1 MFKIASIPSNL
12 FIDNPEMHD
21 ASMHR
26 LPNDIDS
33 WPEEIIQK
41 LKERI
46 PKTSGMNTMVKFMK
60 KDEENGAATGS
71 IVISSPNRTAII
83 PLIVKDFMMSPLDI
97 IIAKQKLLPLTLD
110 FFDSIF
116 EDNNVFQKL
125 EEYPTFGGLGRFE
138 DANLW
143 DAIYPPSLGRYAYA
157 SAGYPILDAISDDLD
172 GSWVRTK
179 VAEDTVAASRFYQ
192 NGHRDVLTKIA
203 DMQPVNM
210 DEYRQGKDKLIPR
223 TVVGVYREG
232 ANKYNILSNSDRV
245 FHPGIDTVDR
255 RQLHHFVSTICD
267 KVDDTLTEVDCN
279 GEKMLRVPEPES
291 SVFLATPDFFPA
303 EEANEFGNY
312 SVRMRTGVNVEGIVI
327 PKVITF
333 DQIPTNLKIFK
344 GKTVSSVQSN
354 IAGVRV
360 KGSRFVLNKK
370 ESPKVGQMG
379 TFVYMPDLSHAI
391 ATIPITVKT
400 IVDDCGKLI
409 VKGYDFEGA
418 PVKVKMCDSMHLE
431 RIAKLPDG
439 SYIIPGRMFWVPL
452 DDFQV
457 VSSTVE
463 NYIAKAASERLTTH
477 PIKVIYTGGNQ
488 YSLKGVDKY
497 ASAMGVDK
505 TCMRPI
511 EANMI
516 LSSLGA
522 GQDKIAAALKI
533 AKRNGHSELH
543 GLKFTPLKSEKIAQ
557 VIPKAEKMLKFAKS
571 LKGDFFKTASYMEN
585 SQTVDALLSLNFVNP
600 ENITKFVAKI
610 PALKSAISNIA
621 SCVIASRLGMQEI
634 PEDSSV
640 TAMMRLV
647 DVVTGLERLRASKEI

>member
-1 MFKIASIPSNL
+1 MFKIASIPTNL

-21 ASMHR
+21 ASMHK

-33 WPEEIIQK
+33 WPEEIIQR

-60 KDEENGAATGS
+60 KDEENGTATGS
-71 IVISSPNRTAII
+71 IVISSPNRTAVV
-83 PLIVKDFMMSPLDI
+83 PLIIKDFMLSPLDI
-97 IIAKQKLLPLTLD
+97 IIAKQKLLPLTPD
-110 FFDSIF
+110 FFDSVF

-157 SAGYPILDAISDDLD
+157 SAGYPILDAISDDMD
-172 GSWVRTK
+172 GSWVKTK
-179 VAEDTVAASRFYQ
+179 VAEDIVSTSRFYQ

-203 DMQPVNM
+203 NMQPVNM
-210 DEYRQGKDKLIPR
+210 NEYSQGKDKLIPR
-223 TVVGVYREG
+223 TVIGVYREG
-232 ANKYNILSNSDRV
+232 ANKYNILSNSDSV
-245 FHPGIDTVDR
+245 FHPGINTVDR
-255 RQLHHFVSTICD
+255 DKLCHFMSSISDQVE
-267 KVDDTLTEVDCN
+267 DTLNEVDCN
-279 GEKMLRVPEPES
+279 GEKMLRVPEPEN
-291 SVFLATPDFFPA
+291 SVFLATPDFFQA

-333 DQIPTNLKIFK
+333 DQVPTNLKIFK
-344 GKTVSSVQSN
+344 GKTASSVQSD
-354 IAGVRV
+354 IAGVRI
-360 KGSRFVLNKK
+360 KSSRFVLSKK
-370 ESPKVGQMG
+370 STPKVGQMG

-400 IVDDCGKLI
+400 IVDDCGKLVI
-409 VKGYDFEGA
+409 KGYDFESG
-418 PVKVKMCDSMHLE
+418 PVKVKMCDNMHLE

-439 SYIIPGRMFWVPL
+439 SYLLPGKMFWVPL

-477 PIKVIYTGGNQ
+477 PVKVIYTGGNQ

-505 TCMRPI
+505 TCMKSI
-511 EANMI
+511 EVNVL

-522 GQDKIAAALKI
+522 GQDKIASAMKI
-533 AKRNGHSELH
+533 AHRNGHSEIH
-543 GLKFTPLKSEKIAQ
+543 GLNFIPLRSEKIAQ
-557 VIPKAEKMLKFAKS
+557 SMPKAERMVKFARS
-571 LKGDFFKTASYMEN
+571 LKGDFFKVASYMEN
-585 SQTVDALLSLNFVNP
+585 SQSVDALLSLNFVTP
-600 ENITKFVAKI
+600 ENITKFVGKI

-621 SCVIASRLGMQEI
+621 SCVVASRLGMREI
-634 PEDSSV
+634 PEDSAV

-647 DVVTGLERLRASKEI
+647 EVVTGLERLRAAQEI

>member
-1 MFKIASIPSNL
+1 MIKTASIPTNL

-26 LPNDIDS
+26 MPNDIDS

-41 LKERI
+41 LKERV

-60 KDEENGAATGS
+60 KDEENGTATGS
-71 IVISSPNRTAII
+71 IVISSPNRTAIVPI
-83 PLIVKDFMMSPLDI
+83 IVKDFMMSPLDVV
-97 IIAKQKLLPLTLD
+97 IAKQKLLPLTLD

-157 SAGYPILDAISDDLD
+157 SAGYPILDAISDDMD

-179 VAEDTVAASRFYQ
+179 VAGDMAATARFYQ
-192 NGHRDVLTKIA
+192 NGHREVLTKIA

-210 DEYRQGKDKLIPR
+210 DEYRQGKEKLIPR

-232 ANKYNILSNSDRV
+232 ANKYNILSNSDSV
-245 FHPGIDTVDR
+245 FHPGINTVDR
-255 RQLHHFVSTICD
+255 SKLHHFVSSICD
-267 KVDDTLTEVDCN
+267 KVDDVLTEVDCN

-291 SVFLATPDFFPA
+291 SVFLATPDFFTA
-303 EEANEFGNY
+303 EEANEFDNY
-312 SVRMRTGVNVEGIVI
+312 SVRMRTGVNVEGVVI

-333 DQIPTNLKIFK
+333 DQVPTNLKIFK
-344 GKTVSSVQSN
+344 GKTASSVQSD
-354 IAGVRV
+354 IAGVRI
-360 KGSRFVLNKK
+360 KGSRFTLKK
-370 ESPKVGQMG
+370 NSCPKVGQMG
-379 TFVYMPDLSHAI
+379 TFVYMSDASHAI

-400 IVDDCGKLI
+400 LVDDCGKLVI
-409 VKGYDFEGA
+409 KGYDFEGG
-418 PVKVKMCDSMHLE
+418 PVKVKMCDKMSLE

-439 SYIIPGRMFWVPL
+439 SYLLPGKMFWVPL
-452 DDFQV
+452 DNFQV

-477 PIKVIYTGGNQ
+477 PVKVIYTGGNQ

-505 TCMRPI
+505 TCMREI
-511 EANMI
+511 EANVI

-522 GQDKIAAALKI
+522 GQDKIAAAFEV
-533 AKRNGHSELH
+533 AQRRGYSEIH
-543 GLKFTPLKSEKIAQ
+543 GLNFIPLRGEKIAQ
-557 VIPKAEKMLKFAKS
+557 AMPKAEKMVKFAKS
-571 LKGDFFKTASYMEN
+571 LKEDFFKVASYMEN
-585 SQTVDALLSLNFVNP
+585 SQTVDALLALNFINP
-600 ENITKFVAKI
+600 ENISKFVGKI
-610 PALKSAISNIA
+610 PSLKGAISNIA
-621 SCVIASRLGMQEI
+621 SCVVASRLGMQEI
-634 PEDSSV
+634 PEDSAV

-647 DVVTGLERLRASKEI
+647 EVVTGLEKLRAAQEI